1 MPTMHTR
8 RYATNAVMTAL
19 TAACAFFAVT
29 VLVLILGYI
38 AYRGIGALSFQF
50 LVETPKPVGEG
61 GGIGNAI
68 LGTLILLAMACVVGM
83 PFGIATGV
91 YLAEYGAGRFASLVR
106 FLTDTLTGIPSILVG
121 VFVYTIIVL
130 PMKQFS
136 ALAGGVALAVIMIPI
151 VARTTEEMIRLVPA
165 SLREGALALGAPQWR
180 VTTGVVLPRQQF
192 SAMAGGVALAVIMIP
207 IVART
212 TEEMIRLVP
221 ASLREGA
228 LALGAP
234 QWRVTT
240 EIVLPA
246 AASGIVTGA
255 MLAVARVSGETAPLL
270 FTAFGSRFFNVYLD
284 QPMASLTVQIY
295 NYAISPYDE
304 WHAQAWAATLIL
316 MTLILVINITVR
328 FFTRRKI

>member
-1 MPTMHTR
+1 MRTSHAR
-8 RYATNAVMTAL
+8 RYAMNALMTTF
-19 TAACAFFAVT
+19 TAACAFFAVV
-29 VLVLILGYI
+29 VLLAILGYI
-38 AYRGIGALSFQF
+38 AYRGIGAISFQF
-50 LVETPKPVGEG
+50 LIETPKPVGEG

-68 LGTLILLAMACVVGM
+68 LGSLILLLMASIVGM
-83 PFGIATGV
+83 PFGIATGI
-91 YLAEYGAGRFASLVR
+91 YLAEYGAGRFAGLVR

-121 VFVYTIIVL
+121 VFIYTIIVL
-130 PMKQFS
+130 PLKQFS
-136 ALAGGVALAVIMIPI
+136 AMAGGIALAVIMIPI

-180 VTTGVVLPRQQF
+180 VITGV
-192 SAMAGGVALAVIMIP
+192 
-207 IVART
+207 
-212 TEEMIRLVP
+212 
-221 ASLREGA
+221 
-228 LALGAP
+228 
-234 QWRVTT
+234 
-240 EIVLPA
+240 VLPA